1 MEELKYYL
9 NIKRQKELTE
19 EETKKIDLILKY
31 LEQKEIFFYMDIDT
45 IYGIF
50 SFLEI
55 PDERRQIIYQNL
67 ISPESYK
74 ESFPVNRMIKEENE
88 PNYNISK

>member
-1 MEELKYYL
+1 
-9 NIKRQKELTE
+9 
-19 EETKKIDLILKY
+19 
-31 LEQKEIFFYMDIDT
+31 MDIDT

>member
-9 NIKRQKELTE
+9 NLKKQKELTDE
-19 EETKKIDLILKY
+19 EIKKIDLIMGY
-31 LEQKEIFFYMDIDT
+31 IAQKEIFFYMDINT

-55 PDERRQIIYQNL
+55 PKDRRQIIYQNL

-74 ESFPVNRMIKEENE
+74 ECFPINRIIKEEQ
-88 PNYNISK
+88 PNYNIPK